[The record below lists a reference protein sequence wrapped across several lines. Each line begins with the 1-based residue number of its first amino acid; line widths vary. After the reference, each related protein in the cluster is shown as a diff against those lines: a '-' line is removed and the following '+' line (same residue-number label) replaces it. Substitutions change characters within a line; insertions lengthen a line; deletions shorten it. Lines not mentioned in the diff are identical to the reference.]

1 VKRTIVRKH
10 GKGRPAYYGNVV
22 LDVIDRPAAGIYV
35 WTPRNRFQ
43 LLAARPTIK
52 RVVVS
57 SVIGTAVAWYDFLIY
72 GTAIALV
79 FNRLFFPM
87 SDPALSTIAAFGTR
101 ARLMLMTADPGHNQT
116 QRIEEGCGPRQ
127 KRKPSRTRLS
137 RVQIR
142 RALHGRR
149 SIR

>member
-1 VKRTIVRKH
+1 M
-10 GKGRPAYYGNVV
+10 YM
-22 LDVIDRPAAGIYV
+22 IDRRAGIYV
-35 WTPRNRFQ
+35 WTSRNRFQ

-72 GTAIALV
+72 GTATALV

-101 ARLMLMTADPGHNQT
+101 ARLMLMTADPG
-116 QRIEEGCGPRQ
+116 
-127 KRKPSRTRLS
+127 PSELKK
-137 RVQIR
+137 
-142 RALHGRR
+142 AAGHGKNANLREFG
-149 SIR
+149 